1 MPDKKYVSIFLEGR
15 KIKVPEGYT
24 VIEALW
30 DTGHDIKRGVGCLS
44 GLCGACAIAYLEP
57 GGKRVKFG
65 LGCQTIV
72 KEGMNITVMPFFPS
86 RTAQYNISQ
95 MERPIEKLKEIYP
108 ELYMCQS
115 CGFCSVACP
124 EWINVSKV
132 MSFLKSGEYEK
143 ATEMMLDC
151 ILCGLCASR
160 CPRGIAPQIISLF
173 VQRAVEKERPL
184 PENLKRRLAE
194 LEDLKYEEL
203 WAEIFKL
210 DENGLRE
217 FCEKARKEKD

>member
-1 MPDKKYVSIFLEGR
+1 MPDKKYVTIFLEGR
-15 KIKVPEGYT
+15 RIRVPEGYT

-44 GLCGACAIAYLEP
+44 GLCGACAVAYLEP

-72 KEGMNITVMPFFPS
+72 KEKMDITVMPFFPS
-86 RTAQYNISQ
+86 RMAKYDISN
-95 MERPIEKLKEIYP
+95 MEKPIDKLLEIYP
-108 ELYMCQS
+108 ELNMCKS

-132 MSFLKSGEYEK
+132 MSYLKDGRYEE
-143 ATEMMLDC
+143 ATEMMFDC

-173 VQRAVEKERPL
+173 VQRAIEKDRPV
-184 PENLKRRLAE
+184 PENLRNRLKE
-194 LEDLKYEEL
+194 IEDLKDEEIWGNIL
-203 WAEIFKL
+203 KM
-210 DENGLRE
+210 DEKSLKD
-217 FCEKARKEKD
+217 FCEKVRKESD

>member
-1 MPDKKYVSIFLEGR
+1 MSKKLVSIYIEGR

-44 GLCGACAIAYLEP
+44 GLCGACAIAYLEK
-57 GGKRVKFG
+57 GSKRVRFG

-86 RTAQYNISQ
+86 RTANYIISE
-95 MERPIEKLKEIYP
+95 MGKPIEKLREIYP
-108 ELYMCQS
+108 ELDTCKN
-115 CGFCSVACP
+115 CGFCTIACP

-132 MSFLKSGEYEK
+132 MKLLKEGKYEE

-160 CPRGIAPQIISLF
+160 CPYGIAPQFISLF
-173 VQRAVEKERPL
+173 VQRAISHEKPF
-184 PENLKRRLAE
+184 PENLKKRLKE
-194 LEDLKYEEL
+194 IEEMKYDEEWGRILQMSDEEL
-203 WAEIFKL
+203 V
-210 DENGLRE
+210 E
-217 FCEKARKEKD
+217 FCKRIREEA